1 MPGIRAVHDLPM
13 PPGRGKV
20 LNALMWT
27 MQRIP
32 LLDPVRPLVTLLE
45 FG

>member
-1 MPGIRAVHDLPM
+1 MAQ
-13 PPGRGKV
+13 GRGKV
-20 LNALMWT
+20 LNTLMWS